1 MLDLVSKRWWFLILS
16 TALILPGIIFILI
29 GGIKPSIDFTGGSS
43 WELYFAGN
51 PPSMRDI
58 EQTMID
64 ADNAFIQELN
74 RKPNPNNQERDLLTL
89 RANQRFTASA
99 SPSEG
104 GLVLVRTGLI
114 GDATG
119 EKTFID
125 KALSDKFGTAYQT
138 NRSSVTSN
146 SPTVA
151 AEVTWRAIMAVAA
164 ASIGILLYLWWAF
177 RKVRNPVRYG
187 VCAIFGMIHDVMVVL
202 GIFAV
207 LGFFFNVEIDALF
220 VTALLTVIGFSVHD
234 TIVVF
239 DRLRENQIRY
249 PGEPFDVM
257 VNHSLVQTL
266 SRSIVTSLTTVFT
279 LLALYLFGGASIR
292 SFVLALLIGMISGTY
307 SSIFNAS
314 MLLVV
319 WEKGEIG
326 RVFGIKPKNKG
337 GSNKPKLEERKPASK
352 VTV

>member
-1 MLDLVSKRWWFLILS
+1 MLDLVGKRWWFLIFS
-16 TALILPGIIFILI
+16 IALIIPGLIFIII
-29 GGIKPSIDFTGGSS
+29 GGLKPSIDFTGGSS
-43 WELYFAGN
+43 WELYFSGN
-51 PPSMRDI
+51 PPASRDI
-58 EQTMID
+58 EQTMVD
-64 ADNAFIQELN
+64 ADNTFIQELS

-104 GLVLVRTGLI
+104 GLILVRTGLI

-125 KALSDKFGTAYQT
+125 NALTQKFGAAYQA

-151 AEVTWRAIMAVAA
+151 GEVTWRSIMAVGA

-177 RKVRNPVRYG
+177 RKVRNPIRYG
-187 VCAIFGMIHDVMVVL
+187 ACAIFSMLHDVLVVV
-202 GIFAV
+202 GIFAI
-207 LGFFFNVEIDALF
+207 LGFFLNVEIDALF

-257 VNHSLVQTL
+257 VNHSLVQTV
-266 SRSIVTSLTTVFT
+266 SRSIVTSLTVIFT
-279 LLALYLFGGASIR
+279 LLALYLFGGTSIR

-319 WEKGEIG
+319 WETGEIG
-326 RVFGIKPKNKG
+326 RFFGIKPKNKG
-337 GSNKPKLEERKPASK
+337 GSGKPKVEEGKPVSK